1 MAYTVKQARRLAG
14 YTQEEMAEE
23 LHIHR
28 STYIRLEGNPE
39 SFTVGQAKAIS
50 RKTNI
55 PIDDIFFDST
65 ST

>member
-14 YTQEEMAEE
+14 ITQGEMADE

-28 STYIRLEGNPE
+28 STYVRLERNPE

-50 RKTNI
+50 RKTKI
-55 PIDDIFFDST
+55 PIDDIFFDSV